1 MKVHGK
7 NERRVQS
14 GIEARLRVV
23 CAVPYPLRCAPSQRF
38 RWEQW
43 APLLSERGVEVDF
56 VSFSDEAIHDARG
69 AGDGL
74 NAIRLS
80 LLRYPTWS
88 RELYRARR
96 ANLLI
101 VHRNAALAGPP
112 VMELLLHR
120 LGHRFVYDF
129 DDAIYLPPVSGD
141 NLVRRL
147 ARADWRVGVLCP
159 RAALVSVGNR
169 FLADHVAQYTDQ
181 IEIWPTTIAMSEYT
195 PRELPPVDATPVIGW
210 SGSQSTAPFVQSMI
224 PLLKRLRDRHAF
236 ELLIV
241 GAEIDLQGLEGE
253 CVPWSAESEVP
264 LLHRMDIGL
273 MPLPDNPW
281 TRGKCACKALMYL
294 GVETAAVVSDVG
306 VNRDAVPDGRCGF
319 VVQDDEEWL
328 ARLGTLLEDRDLR
341 IRMGKAGRV
350 HVAQNYSA
358 EVWAPRIASSLRA
371 VATSG

>member
-1 MKVHGK
+1 MNTLGR
-7 NERRVQS
+7 NQPRVRS
-14 GIEARLRVV
+14 GIEAPVRVA

-43 APLLSERGVEVDF
+43 APLLSEHGVEVDF
-56 VSFSDEAIHDARG
+56 VSFSDEAIHDARRT
-69 AGDGL
+69 GDRL
-74 NAIRLS
+74 NALKRS

-88 RELYRARR
+88 RELYRARH
-96 ANLLI
+96 ADLLI

-120 LGHRFVYDF
+120 LGQSFVYDF
-129 DDAIYLPPVSGD
+129 DDAIYLPPMSGD
-141 NLVRRL
+141 NVVRRL
-147 ARADWRVGVLCP
+147 TRADWRVGVLCP

-169 FLADHVAQYTDQ
+169 FLADHVAQYTDR

-195 PRELPPVDATPVIGW
+195 PRELPPANATPVIGW
-210 SGSQSTAPFVQSMI
+210 SGSQSTAPYMQSMI
-224 PLLKRLRDRHAF
+224 PLLKRLRDEHAF

-253 CVPWSAESEVP
+253 CIPWSAKSEVP
-264 LLHRMDIGL
+264 SLHRMDIGL

-319 VVQDDEEWL
+319 VVKDDEEWL
-328 ARLGTLLEDRDLR
+328 VRLGTLLENRDLR
-341 IRMGKAGRV
+341 IRMGKAGRE

-371 VATSG
+371 LATSG